1 MPEAEAEPDCCFT
14 CVARTLL
21 LPGNDPAAGLH
32 LPAHQR
38 TDLYESGVS
47 EEATDMSE
55 DTQWMLD
62 KQEVDRVI
70 KANKAMYR
78 RWLRDTQKEIAR
90 RMEEAFKKNRVKP

>member
-14 CVARTLL
+14 CAARTLL
-21 LPGNDPAAGLH
+21 SPGNDPAARLH

-38 TDLYESGVS
+38 TDLHECNLP

-78 RWLRDTQKEIAR
+78 RWLRDTLKEVACR
-90 RMEEAFKKNRVKP
+90 LEEAFKKNKVKP

>member
-1 MPEAEAEPDCCFT
+1 
-14 CVARTLL
+14 
-21 LPGNDPAAGLH
+21 
-32 LPAHQR
+32 
-38 TDLYESGVS
+38 
-47 EEATDMSE
+47 MSE